1 MENEI
6 KIGKKIFIRNAGK
19 DEYWLQDI
27 IYEDPKILGLGDLVA
42 VNKEKKQSSGGRL
55 DILLKEP
62 TENLLREKK
71 SPIWVGIRLNIGRI
85 PCGMI

>member
-27 IYEDPKILGLGDLVA
+27 IYENPKILGLGDLVA
-42 VNKEKKQSSGGRL
+42 VNKEKK
-55 DILLKEP
+55 
-62 TENLLREKK
+62 
-71 SPIWVGIRLNIGRI
+71 
-85 PCGMI
+85 